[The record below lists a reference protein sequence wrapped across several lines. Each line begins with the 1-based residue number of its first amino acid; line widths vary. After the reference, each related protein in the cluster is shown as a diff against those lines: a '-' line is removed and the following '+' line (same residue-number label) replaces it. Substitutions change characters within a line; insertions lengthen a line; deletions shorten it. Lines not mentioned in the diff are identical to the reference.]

1 LVIDVRELTYVN
13 TSVIVAS
20 IYPSDPNHGYAVR
33 FLEEV
38 CLGRKL
44 CRVSNLLLEEVRSTP
59 SEETAFDA
67 LNRFGIPIIEVDI
80 EEYLRRARS
89 VVESLGFSYSR
100 LIDVAHVLIARDV
113 GCSIVASF
121 DRKMLRFARRIGLK
135 AYNPR
140 YGWV

>member
-1 LVIDVRELTYVN
+1 MDTRLGF
-13 TSVIVAS
+13 SK
-20 IYPSDPNHGYAVR
+20 
-33 FLEEV
+33 EV
-38 CLGRKL
+38 CLSRKL

-59 SEETAFDA
+59 SEGMALDA
-67 LNRFGIPIIEVDI
+67 LKRFGIPVIEVDI
-80 EEYLRRARS
+80 KGYLRRARS
-89 VVESLGFSYSR
+89 VVESLGLSYSR
-100 LIDVAHVLIARDV
+100 LIDVAHVLIARDA

>member
-1 LVIDVRELTYVN
+1 M
-13 TSVIVAS
+13 
-20 IYPSDPNHGYAVR
+20 YAAR

-59 SEETAFDA
+59 SERMVFEI
-67 LNRFGIPIIEVDI
+67 LKRFNIPIIEVNV

-89 VVESLGFSYSR
+89 VVESLRFSYSR
-100 LIDVAHVLIARDV
+100 LIDVAHVLIARDI

>member
-1 LVIDVRELTYVN
+1 LAIEVRELTYVN

-38 CLGRKL
+38 CLSRKL
-44 CRVSNLLLEEVRSTP
+44 CRASNLLLEEVRSTP
-59 SEETAFDA
+59 SEGMALDA
-67 LNRFGIPIIEVDI
+67 LKRFGIPVIEVDV
-80 EEYLRRARS
+80 EEYLRRARR
-89 VVESLGFSYSR
+89 VVESLGLSYSR
-100 LIDVAHVLIARDV
+100 LIDVAHVLIARDAR
-113 GCSIVASF
+113 CSIVASF